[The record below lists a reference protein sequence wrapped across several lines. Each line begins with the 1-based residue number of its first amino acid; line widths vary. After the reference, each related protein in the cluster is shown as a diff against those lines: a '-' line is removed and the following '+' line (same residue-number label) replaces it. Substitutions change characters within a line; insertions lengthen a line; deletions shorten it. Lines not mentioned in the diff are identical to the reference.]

1 MRSCWYAG
9 FGSTATDREHP
20 VSGGLGRL
28 TFPSRASA
36 GQVSFQGEVPL
47 GDCLRSFAPTHDS
60 HKRQLRALRAVA
72 SVEFIK
78 GLVVLLAGFGI
89 LSLVHRDAWDVAE
102 SFLEWLHISPE
113 TRYAQVFL
121 NLADQVTDAKLWA
134 VALLALAYSSLR
146 FAEAYGLWRERAW
159 AEWLALISGAIYL
172 PFEIYELARRP
183 DWLRL
188 VILLVNLAVVLYM
201 AFLRA
206 QARTRLEGSYGAP
219 IDV

>member
-1 MRSCWYAG
+1 
-9 FGSTATDREHP
+9 
-20 VSGGLGRL
+20 
-28 TFPSRASA
+28 
-36 GQVSFQGEVPL
+36 
-47 GDCLRSFAPTHDS
+47 
-60 HKRQLRALRAVA
+60 
-72 SVEFIK
+72 
-78 GLVVLLAGFGI
+78 
-89 LSLVHRDAWDVAE
+89 VHRDAWDVAE

-134 VALLALAYSSLR
+134 VALGALAYSSLR

-188 VILLVNLAVVLYM
+188 VILVINLAVVLYM
-201 AFLRA
+201 VFLRA
-206 QARTRLEGSYGAP
+206 QARTRLEGSYGVG
-219 IDV
+219 D

>member
-1 MRSCWYAG
+1 M
-9 FGSTATDREHP
+9 
-20 VSGGLGRL
+20 
-28 TFPSRASA
+28 
-36 GQVSFQGEVPL
+36 
-47 GDCLRSFAPTHDS
+47 
-60 HKRQLRALRAVA
+60 
-72 SVEFIK
+72 
-78 GLVVLLAGFGI
+78 
-89 LSLVHRDAWDVAE
+89 HRDAWDVAE

-134 VALLALAYSSLR
+134 VALGALAYSSLR

-188 VILLVNLAVVLYM
+188 VILVINLAVVLYM
-201 AFLRA
+201 VFLRA
-206 QARTRLEGSYGAP
+206 QARTRLEGSYGVG
-219 IDV
+219 D